1 MSPFSHFFFFLFSP
15 SCEFS
20 SWWRHLQPDLFS
32 LAGTLC
38 QIATLGSYVIPW
50 NTLHDGW
57 LFNTACWWNIK
68 CSKKD
73 ESHQDQF
80 VIRRRERQ
88 GKQGRMEGS
97 ILAAGGRLP
106 VWHQHSV
113 TSWPACSRSSG
124 AFVLSILALEHLTC
138 SETNWSC
145 VRSHIGSHAARI
157 KQLSHGWHQVTGV
170 ADDDEDDEVLLGVFQ
185 CGAAGD

>member
-1 MSPFSHFFFFLFSP
+1 
-15 SCEFS
+15 
-20 SWWRHLQPDLFS
+20 
-32 LAGTLC
+32 
-38 QIATLGSYVIPW
+38 
-50 NTLHDGW
+50 
-57 LFNTACWWNIK
+57 
-68 CSKKD
+68 
-73 ESHQDQF
+73 
-80 VIRRRERQ
+80 
-88 GKQGRMEGS
+88 MEGS

-185 CGAAGD
+185 CGAAGDTTMCPSVHLSEQQDWFQTSSQCSRWSQIQIRSGVSESLKTVSVLPPESWHWNKISRKLKSGGG